1 MFLWE
6 FCYWLYSNYWWCNL
20 IKTTELLRGDSD
32 NGEDKVGSEVSIGI
46 SGFFKSLIGFG
57 AKAQTDA
64 QLETSFKSESLVKT
78 ILQNTILTGFLH
90 RQNWICIHWI

>member
-1 MFLWE
+1 M
-6 FCYWLYSNYWWCNL
+6 
-20 IKTTELLRGDSD
+20 
-32 NGEDKVGSEVSIGI
+32 GSEVSIGI

-64 QLETSFKSESLVKT
+64 QLETSFKSESLVET

-90 RQNWICIHWI
+90 RQN